1 MPAHQF
7 SQDSQPLFAFEW
19 VDPET
24 GSSNQLTWTRL
35 PQGFKNS
42 PTIFD
47 EALHK
52 DLSSFRIQHPR
63 VTLLQY
69 VDDLLLAA
77 DTKED
82 WSADFQWGIAQQKA
96 FDSIKKALLSAPAL
110 TLPDVNKPF
119 TLYIEERRGVAR
131 GVLTQALGPWKRPV
145 AYLSKR
151 LNSVASGWPRCLK
164 AIVAAALLAKD
175 ADKLTLGQKLTIIA
189 PHALESIIHQP
200 PDRWMSNARITHYQ
214 SILLDKDR
222 VTFGAPSA
230 LNPATLLPDETA
242 GPVLHTC
249 QEILAE
255 ETGIRRDLKDQSL
268 PNSEVTW
275 FSDGSSFLQHGC
287 EPWKKPSG
295 SCGSSSPPPTS
306 QETTELRINIRWE
319 TLSTSAATRYRLL
332 NLAGKDRIRYS

>member
-1 MPAHQF
+1 M
-7 SQDSQPLFAFEW
+7 
-19 VDPET
+19 
-24 GSSNQLTWTRL
+24 
-35 PQGFKNS
+35 
-42 PTIFD
+42 
-47 EALHK
+47 
-52 DLSSFRIQHPR
+52 
-63 VTLLQY
+63 
-69 VDDLLLAA
+69 
-77 DTKED
+77 
-82 WSADFQWGIAQQKA
+82 
-96 FDSIKKALLSAPAL
+96 
-110 TLPDVNKPF
+110 
-119 TLYIEERRGVAR
+119 LYIEEKRGVAR
-131 GVLTQALGPWKRPV
+131 GVLTQALGPWRRPV

-151 LNSVASGWPRCLK
+151 LDSVASGWPRCLK
-164 AIVAAALLAKD
+164 AIAAAALLAKD
-175 ADKLTLGQKLTIIA
+175 TDKLTVGQKLTIIA
-189 PHALESIIHQP
+189 PHAWESIIRQP

-255 ETGIRRDLKDQSL
+255 ETGIRRDLKDQPL

-306 QETTELRINIRWE
+306 QETTELHINIRWE
-319 TLSTSAATRYRLL
+319 TCLHPLSPGTDS
-332 NLAGKDRIRYS
+332 